1 MSPGSHPSRP
11 AEDLDAALEVAARE
25 QGRSKA
31 ALIREFVGERLRP
44 LPPLGADPLSRLV
57 GRDAFE
63 PTPVDDTVY
72 G

>member
-1 MSPGSHPSRP
+1 
-11 AEDLDAALEVAARE
+11 VAARE